1 MGWPPT
7 KRRPGTAA
15 ARAAIGAWTLVTSVS
30 RPPAAASAGPS
41 RSTRARFAA
50 GLAARTTRSAP
61 AMAAAASEKASATT
75 PSSTARRGPSGV
87 RLQAVTCHA
96 SGSRTARA
104 RAIEPPMRP
113 RPRIARRTTPASL
126 AGAPHPRIGFRA
138 RDGLRSGPT
147 WGDRGES
154 SQETSRGHAVQRRQA
169 NPIRV
174 LLVDDHQ
181 LLTDALA
188 QLLSHEPDLA
198 VVGVAGSVAEART
211 AARERVDV
219 VLMDYRLPD
228 GTVLDA
234 IQAGA
239 DGYLTKDHAS
249 QDVVD
254 AVRAAH
260 AGEILLPRAVLF
272 SIARRVATA
281 PDHAGAQPPTQP
293 LTPRELEILRA
304 LT

>member
-1 MGWPPT
+1 V
-7 KRRPGTAA
+7 K
-15 ARAAIGAWTLVTSVS
+15 
-30 RPPAAASAGPS
+30 
-41 RSTRARFAA
+41 
-50 GLAARTTRSAP
+50 
-61 AMAAAASEKASATT
+61 
-75 PSSTARRGPSGV
+75 SSP
-87 RLQAVTCHA
+87 
-96 SGSRTARA
+96 
-104 RAIEPPMRP
+104 
-113 RPRIARRTTPASL
+113 
-126 AGAPHPRIGFRA
+126 
-138 RDGLRSGPT
+138 
-147 WGDRGES
+147 
-154 SQETSRGHAVQRRQA
+154 ETSRGHAVQRREA

-198 VVGVAGSVAEART
+198 VVGVAGSVAEARA

-228 GTVLDA
+228 GTGAEATRAIKARWPAARVIMLTAVNDDETVLDS

-239 DGYLTKDHAS
+239 DGYLTKDRAS

-272 SIARRVATA
+272 GIARRVATA
-281 PDHAGAQPPTQP
+281 REQATAQHPIEP

-304 LT
+304 LTDGLPSRQICEQLSIAPNTLRTHVQNIMGKLGVHSKLEAVAFGLRHRLVEPPRPDRTA